1 MNLFNS
7 DKVFAT
13 TASVSALNGVA
24 EMASGDLVTVPVTA
38 GADATL
44 FDKTKNFVVDNKEL
58 LAITAV
64 GATIVGYMY
73 YQNRQG
79 KKVAEAVAK
88 TINPDQ
94 LAEDLTAAINEGLKA
109 AEKA

>member
-13 TASVSALNGVA
+13 TSSVSALNGVA

-38 GADATL
+38 GADL
-44 FDKTKNFVVDNKEL
+44 SLLDKTKNFIGDNKEL
-58 LAITAV
+58 LAVAAV
-64 GATIVGYMY
+64 GAGVCGYMY
-73 YQNRQG
+73 YQNR
-79 KKVAEAVAK
+79 KAKEVAASVAK
-88 TINPDQ
+88 ALSPEQ
-94 LAEDLTAAINEGLKA
+94 LAEDLTNAINEGLKA

>member
-58 LAITAV
+58 LAVAAV
-64 GATIVGYMY
+64 GAAVGGYMY
-73 YQNRQG
+73 YQHR
-79 KKVAEAVAK
+79 KSKEVAAAVAK
-88 TINPDQ
+88 ALNPEQ
-94 LAEDLTAAINEGLKA
+94 LAEDLTNAINEGLKA